1 MVESRG
7 QIKRPRTAEKIVAY
21 MKPVMKQKAAS
32 GNVACDGSTSD
43 MRCVQNVGL
52 VFGESGR
59 SASPLLPRFVLSW
72 CDTGAGNEPD
82 SARED
87 STFSMIVIVAADVQM
102 RGISWESEMLEGLF
116 SGMSLAVRSPL
127 KWLEMG
133 SFFSHWR
140 GWSMMVIGSDVAGHL
155 VADAESS

>member
-1 MVESRG
+1 MRSGKIRRVGIAYLDEVTRLESAPYEDCREGDSIAVVENCG
-7 QIKRPRTAEKIVAY
+7 QIKRPRTEKIVAY

-43 MRCVQNVGL
+43 VRCVQNVGL

-82 SARED
+82 SEN

-102 RGISWESEMLEGLF
+102 RGIRY
-116 SGMSLAVRSPL
+116 A
-127 KWLEMG
+127 
-133 SFFSHWR
+133 
-140 GWSMMVIGSDVAGHL
+140 
-155 VADAESS
+155 